1 MSPDRGKSRSGGIGK
16 QGKSAGRSR
25 RNDDSTTTPVGTG
38 DWTIRPVS
46 QQVHKQWDA
55 AIAAE
60 PDLMTALRTRLR
72 TRPLDR
78 SDNPR
83 RTGKLH
89 GDLGRRRI
97 GDASL
102 SQWQHEITG
111 AGRVWYCPET
121 ETRTGWVTR
130 ISFAHPKATE

>member
-25 RNDDSTTTPVGTG
+25 RNGDSTTTSVGTG

-89 GDLGRRRI
+89 GDLGCRRI

-102 SQWQHEITG
+102 PQWQHEITG
-111 AGRVWYCPET
+111 AGRVWYCPEA

-130 ISFAHPKATE
+130 ISFAHPKSD